1 MKKNAVF
8 FTPILFIT
16 INVYAEENIF
26 NRIFFEDFA
35 KAGKVIVENPV
46 TSLLSLSSAGLITIA
61 IMSND
66 LIIKDYFDCGRSE
79 FSDRV
84 FDVFNLA
91 GDGITVLAFNSFLFL
106 FGEKEKNTAE
116 KVIEAVTTAGATTYI
131 LKIITGRQR
140 PADADDR
147 YNFSP
152 FSLRDSFPSGHAT
165 VAFAWATVIAENYGI
180 WYITYPLAIMGGLA
194 RIYKDMHWASD
205 VFVGS
210 IIGTFFGKVVCID
223 TNSHIFISTKSMDDI
238 SMLMVNLKY

>member
-1 MKKNAVF
+1 MKKNVVAF
-8 FTPILFIT
+8 LLILFIT
-16 INVYAEENIF
+16 INVYSEENIF
-26 NRIFFEDFA
+26 NRIFFKDFI
-35 KAGKVIVENPV
+35 KGGKVIVENPV
-46 TSLLSLSSAGLITIA
+46 TSFLFLSSAGFVTSIL
-61 IMSND
+61 MKND
-66 LIIKDYFDCGRSE
+66 LTIKDYFDRSRFE
-79 FSDRV
+79 FTDRV

-116 KVIEAVTTAGATTYI
+116 KVIEATTTAGITSYI

-140 PADADDR
+140 PVDTDDR

-152 FSLRDSFPSGHAT
+152 FSLKDSFPSGHTT

-180 WYITYPLAIMGGLA
+180 WYITYPIAIMGGLA

-210 IIGTFFGKVVCID
+210 ILGTFFGKIVCID
-223 TNSHIFISTKSMDDI
+223 IKYPIFISTKSMDDLSI
-238 SMLMVNLKY
+238 LMVNLKY